1 MRRSL
6 GLTVVLLVVA
16 LTGQSA
22 GQSPPAPRWP
32 DVRGRGVCLTE
43 PGWCPLPYPE
53 RTPVGAPCYC
63 ILPDNRYVYGL
74 TTADFY
80 SGHVNP
86 FFNLHQTV
94 PFEIK

>member
-1 MRRSL
+1 MPRSL
-6 GLTVVLLVVA
+6 GLTVVLVVVV
-16 LTGQSA
+16 LTGESA
-22 GQSPPAPRWP
+22 GQSPPPRWP
-32 DVRGRGVCLTE
+32 EVRGRGVCLTE
-43 PGWCPLPYPE
+43 PGWCPLPYPG

-63 ILPDNRYVYGL
+63 IMPGNRYVYDL